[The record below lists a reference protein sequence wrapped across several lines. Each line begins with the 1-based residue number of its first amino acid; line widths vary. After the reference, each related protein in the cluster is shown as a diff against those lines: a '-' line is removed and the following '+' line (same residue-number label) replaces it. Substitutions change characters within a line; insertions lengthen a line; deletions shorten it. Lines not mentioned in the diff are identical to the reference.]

1 VPDCYYQSKPIEGL
15 EVTVFKTLKG
25 LQEHSRDAHES
36 PKRIASLSSQL
47 QLQPLEEQN
56 SIVCRNSADITGPW
70 LPDALFDPAIDLDP
84 LPPDFFEGSS
94 WDTFFSDWMPFSS
107 QPTPYSIV
115 DHSSQSQP
123 LTVARQESWPPNI
136 ISISKPECNP
146 EAPSMVLSGRTGPD
160 KHLSPYPSIA

>member
-15 EVTVFKTLKG
+15 EVTVFKTLKD

-56 SIVCRNSADITGPW
+56 SIVCRNSADVTEPW

-84 LPPDFFEGSS
+84 LPLDFLEGSS
-94 WDTFFSDWMPFSS
+94 WDTFFSDLLPFSS

-115 DHSSQSQP
+115 DHSSQSHP
-123 LTVARQESWPPNI
+123 LTASRQESWSPNI
-136 ISISKPECNP
+136 TSKSKPECNP
-146 EAPSMVLSGRTGPD
+146 EAPSMVLTGRTGPD
-160 KHLSPYPSIA
+160 NHLSPHPSIA